1 MDLAIINTN
10 EVKKDRIEMFIKVEV
25 NNIKRL
31 DHLPSRQQIQVTN
44 ITSIQI
50 IPLTALLNRHP
61 KLLNH

>member
-1 MDLAIINTN
+1 
-10 EVKKDRIEMFIKVEV
+10 MFIKVEV